1 MTGLT
6 KSHQSKITFVS
17 WTADQAR
24 SGMHAS
30 LLRVRR
36 CTYYESEYARN
47 AGKKMIL
54 LRMIGWNAKFEH
66 LQARVLFGMNE
77 LVLSWKEEE
86 PMPPSLPDDIVAS
99 LGGGGTAGIGPAL
112 ELETEPEPEPEPE
125 PELV

>member
-1 MTGLT
+1 MRKLFLC
-6 KSHQSKITFVS
+6 SARQR
-17 WTADQAR
+17 TARRLQTLRANHPR
-24 SGMHAS
+24 LAPLSCLSTAS

-54 LRMIGWNAKFEH
+54 LRMIDWNAKFEH

-99 LGGGGTAGIGPAL
+99 LGGGGTAANDL
-112 ELETEPEPEPEPE
+112 
-125 PELV
+125 